1 MIRRLLLGLLAL
13 AAALAAPGA
22 GRAAPLVA
30 DLTSHLVAITTGF
43 TGTDVVLFGA
53 TDGPGDVI
61 VVVRGPEREMVVR
74 RKSRI
79 LGIWVNTRQIT
90 FTGVPGY
97 YAVLSSQPLD
107 EIAPPA
113 VQALH
118 QIGLTNLRL
127 PVEEGT
133 KRSPAEIAAF
143 RGALIGE
150 QQRQGLYAGT
160 VGKVNFLGDRLF
172 RASINF
178 PANVP
183 TGSYLVEVFLVR
195 DKAVV
200 SGQTTPLVVSQV
212 GIDAEVNEFADRWAL
227 LYGVVAVAGAAM
239 AGWLASLPFRH
250 A

>member
-1 MIRRLLLGLLAL
+1 MRAPARIAFLALALAL
-13 AAALAAPGA
+13 AAGLA
-22 GRAAPLVA
+22 RAEPLVA
-30 DLTSHLVAITTGF
+30 DLGDHLVAITTGF
-43 TGTDVVLFGA
+43 TGTSVVLFGA

-61 VVVRGPEREMVVR
+61 VVVRGPERETVVR
-74 RKSRI
+74 RKSRV
-79 LGIWVNTRQIT
+79 LGIWANTRSMT

-97 YAVLSSQPLD
+97 YAVLSSRPLD
-107 EIAPPA
+107 EIAPPGMR
-113 VQALH
+113 ALH

-127 PVEEGT
+127 AP
-133 KRSPAEIAAF
+133 KNAARRSPADIAAF

-150 QQRQGLYAGT
+150 QQRQGLYGIG

-172 RASINF
+172 RASIEF

-183 TGSYLVEVFLVR
+183 VGSYLVEVLLVR

-212 GIDAEVNEFADRWAL
+212 GVDAEVNEFADRWAL
-227 LYGVVAVAGAAM
+227 AYGVIAVVGAAM
-239 AGWLASLPFRH
+239 AGWLASLPFRN